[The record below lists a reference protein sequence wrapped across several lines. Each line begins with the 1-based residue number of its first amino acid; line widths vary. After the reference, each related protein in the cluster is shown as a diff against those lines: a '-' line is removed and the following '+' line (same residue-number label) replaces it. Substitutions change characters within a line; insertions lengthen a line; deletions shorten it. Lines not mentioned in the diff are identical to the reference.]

1 MCRGQELGTEDVAR
15 AATHLF
21 TRKNLYHEHEERE
34 KDRCDAAIHHF
45 GKKSCVVTRGRTRR
59 RATVQRHTIF
69 DRKTCIANMNNGRRP
84 CTVQRHTFS
93 REKTCIASMGKEKK
107 TDAMQRYTISGR
119 EPCIAS
125 TERGR
130 STDAVQRHTIFDRK
144 TCIANMTNGRRPCT
158 VQRHTFSREKT
169 RIASTEREK
178 KTNRS
183 HTTLHNTIRSSY
195 KTTTHHIT
203 TISKPD
209 NTTNRQNPIPC
220 LKHHT
225 PPHYTTKALPPKNR
239 RKSFIGLSANRL
251 S

>member
-1 MCRGQELGTEDVAR
+1 MRKEKKTDAMQRYTIPRRKTRVA
-15 AATHLF
+15 
-21 TRKNLYHEHEERE
+21 
-34 KDRCDAAIHHF
+34 
-45 GKKSCVVTRGRTRR
+45 TRGKTRR
-59 RATVQRHTIF
+59 RATVQRYPIF

-93 REKTCIASMGKEKK
+93 QEKTCIASMG
-107 TDAMQRYTISGR
+107 
-119 EPCIAS
+119 
-125 TERGR
+125 
-130 STDAVQRHTIFDRK
+130 
-144 TCIANMTNGRRPCT
+144 
-158 VQRHTFSREKT
+158 
-169 RIASTEREK
+169 REK

-225 PPHYTTKALPPKNR
+225 LQHYTTKSSSPKNR
-239 RKSFIGLSANRL
+239 RKSFIDMSANRL
-251 S
+251 SQQSFEATRAPKRGLRRRGWRRLTP